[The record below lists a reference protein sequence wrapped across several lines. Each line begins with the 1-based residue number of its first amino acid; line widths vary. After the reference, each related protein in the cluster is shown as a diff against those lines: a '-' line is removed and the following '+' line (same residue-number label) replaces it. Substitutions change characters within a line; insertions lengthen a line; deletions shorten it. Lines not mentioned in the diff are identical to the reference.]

1 MKLIVEH
8 RDINE
13 LEILTEEVGES
24 KKKVYKIKGPF
35 LEAVTKNRN
44 GRVYSQE
51 LIERE
56 VSRYNK
62 EKVQTKRSIGEL
74 DHPPTPTL
82 NLERVSH
89 IIESLEMQDNVGIGC
104 ARILDTPMG
113 KIATSLLEQG
123 VKLGVSTR
131 GVGSLQ
137 GSKVNDDYHL
147 ICVDLVADPSAPSAF
162 VEGILENK
170 EYIINGDSIV
180 ETAVEKL
187 EKEVSQKGSKVI
199 YEAMQELLNDIK
211 KNLRNGE

>member
-13 LEILTEEVGES
+13 MEILTEEVGES
-24 KKKVYKIKGPF
+24 KQKVYKIKGPF

-44 GRVYSQE
+44 GRIYSQE

-56 VSRYNK
+56 VNRYNQ
-62 EKVQTKRSIGEL
+62 EKIKTKRSIGEL

-89 IIESLEMQDNVGIGC
+89 IIESLEMDGNIGVGS
-104 ARILDTPMG
+104 ARVLDTPMG
-113 KIATSLLEQG
+113 KIASSLLSQG
-123 VKLGVSTR
+123 IKLGVSTR

-162 VEGILENK
+162 VEGVLENK
-170 EYIINGDSIV
+170 EYIIDGNMIV
-180 ETAVEKL
+180 ETAVIKL
-187 EKEVSQKGSKVI
+187 EKKLSNGGNKVV
-199 YEAMQELLNDIK
+199 YEAMQNFLSDIK
-211 KNLRNGE
+211 NNLREDR